1 MTNRNRRVFAR
12 LSRSRARF
20 AAPVAAVAAVA
31 LTASLAV
38 GSTAANASSSWSTAT
53 SATAGGGMS
62 ALVAAAKAEGQLNV
76 ITLPSNWANYGTI
89 MHQFTAEYGIKI
101 TDANPSGSSSQEIQA
116 IQDDKGRSDAP
127 DVVDIGQ
134 SFTAPQYQSLF
145 APYEVAT
152 WSSIPAGNKA
162 PNGDYVND
170 YGGYVSFGCF
180 KKLVKVCP
188 TTWAQLESKAYA
200 DDVTLNGIPGQ
211 AGAATGAVWAAA
223 INNGGSYTN
232 ITPGLNFFAKLSKL
246 GNFNNNDCKSSAEI
260 EAGACPI
267 LINWDFLNVAGAWG
281 LPASQWTVNV
291 PTGKP
296 FAEYY
301 NQAISAT
308 APDPAAARLWEE
320 FLYSSQGQNDFLKGF
335 ARPVEEA
342 AMTKNGTIDKAALT
356 KLPATSGVVTSL
368 PTVTEA
374 GKAATV
380 LAAKWGSAV
389 L

>member
-1 MTNRNRRVFAR
+1 
-12 LSRSRARF
+12 
-20 AAPVAAVAAVA
+20 VAIGASGA
-31 LTASLAV
+31 TASTNWA
-38 GSTAANASSSWSTAT
+38 TAT
-53 SATAGGGMS
+53 SAAQGGGMT
-62 ALVAAAKAEGQLNV
+62 ALIAAAKAEGKLNV
-76 ITLPSNWANYGTI
+76 ITLPTNWANYGTI
-89 MHQFTAEYGIKI
+89 MKQFTAKYGIKI
-101 TDANPSGSSSQEIQA
+101 NDANPSGSSSDEITA
-116 IQDDKGRSDAP
+116 IEDDKGRSDAP

-134 SFTAPQYQSLF
+134 SFTAPAYQKLF

-152 WSSIPAGNKA
+152 WNDIPAGNKA

-180 KKLVKVCP
+180 KKLVKKCP

-200 DDVTLNGIPGQ
+200 NDVTLNGIPGQ

-223 INNGGSYTN
+223 INNGGSYSN
-232 ITPGLNFFAKLSKL
+232 ITPGLNFFAKLAKL

-291 PTGKP
+291 PKGKP

-320 FLYSSQGQNDFLKGF
+320 FLYSTQGQNDFLEGF

-342 AMTKNGTIDKAALT
+342 AMTKAGTINKAALA
-356 KLPATSGVVTSL
+356 KLPATSGTVTSL
-368 PTVTEA
+368 PTVAQA
-374 GKAATV
+374 GAAATT

>member
-20 AAPVAAVAAVA
+20 AAPAVAVTAVA
-31 LTASLAV
+31 LTAGVLA
-38 GSTAANASSSWSTAT
+38 SSSATAATSWSTAT
-53 SATAGGGMS
+53 SAQAGGGMT
-62 ALVAAAKAEGQLNV
+62 ALVAAAKAEGKLNV
-76 ITLPSNWANYGTI
+76 ITLPDNWANYGTI
-89 MHQFTAEYGIKI
+89 MKQFTAKYGIKI
-101 TDANPSGSSSQEIQA
+101 TDAIPDGSSAQEIEA
-116 IQDDKGRSDAP
+116 IEQDKGRSDAP

-134 SFTAPQYQSLF
+134 AFTATQYQKLF
-145 APYEVAT
+145 SPYKVAT

-162 PNGDYVND
+162 ANGDYVND

-180 KKLVKVCP
+180 KKLVKKCP
-188 TTWAQLESKAYA
+188 TSWAQLESSQYA
-200 DDVTLNGIPGQ
+200 KDVTLNGIPGQ

-232 ITPGLNFFAKLSKL
+232 IKPGLNFFAKLAKL
-246 GNFNNNDCKSSAEI
+246 GNFNNNDCDSSAEI

-267 LINWDFLNVAGAWG
+267 VVNWDFLNVAGSWG

-320 FLYSSQGQNDFLKGF
+320 FLYSTQGQNDFLEGY

-342 AMTKNGTIDKAALT
+342 AMTKDGTINKAALA
-356 KLPATSGVVTSL
+356 KLPATSGVVKSL
-368 PTVTEA
+368 PTVTQA
-374 GKAATV
+374 SAAATL

>member
-12 LSRSRARF
+12 LSRSRGRF
-20 AAPVAAVAAVA
+20 VAPAAAVTALA
-31 LTASLAV
+31 LTAGVL
-38 GSTAANASSSWSTAT
+38 ASSSATADTSWATVT
-53 SATAGGGMS
+53 SAQAGGGMT
-62 ALVAAAKAEGQLNV
+62 ALVAAAKAEGKLNV
-76 ITLPSNWANYGTI
+76 ITLPSNWAK
-89 MHQFTAEYGIKI
+89 YGIKI
-101 TDANPSGSSSQEIQA
+101 TDAIPDGSSAQEIEA
-116 IQDDKGRSDAP
+116 IEQDKGRSDAP

-134 SFTAPQYQSLF
+134 AFTATQYQKLF
-145 APYEVAT
+145 APYKVAT

-162 PNGDYVND
+162 ANGDYVND

-180 KKLVKVCP
+180 KKLVKKCP
-188 TTWAQLESKAYA
+188 TSWAQLESSQYA
-200 DDVTLNGIPGQ
+200 KDVTLNGIPGQ

-223 INNGGSYTN
+223 INNGGSYAN
-232 ITPGLNFFAKLSKL
+232 IKPGLNFFAKLAKL
-246 GNFNNNDCKSSAEI
+246 GNFNNNDCDSSAEI

-267 LINWDFLNVAGAWG
+267 VVNWDFLNVAGSWG

-320 FLYSSQGQNDFLKGF
+320 FLYSTQGQNDFLEGY

-342 AMTKNGTIDKAALT
+342 AMTKNGTINKAALA
-356 KLPATSGVVTSL
+356 KLPKTSGVVTSL
-368 PTVTEA
+368 PTVA
-374 GKAATV
+374 QASAAATI